1 MKKVLFVV
9 LLTFCVHAAYSQWH
23 NLTGYVQPG
32 PDYTYDGYLD
42 FDLSPDNS
50 IYVVYRYSGYS
61 IHYTYFRT
69 AKSVDGGLNWTFPGI
84 GPTATLYKIQCVA
97 QSQLVTF
104 VTDQMTSAIRT
115 TTDDF
120 LTCENIPGS
129 LVDGYF
135 NAYDFIDI
143 SRGFALN
150 DFYGERL
157 GKVENGVYSSTP
169 GDSVNFAYGSVKIL
183 NDTTAFILCRDLNY
197 ASATTPGNN
206 MLIKTTDF
214 GATWSTIFKD
224 TLYNLNHFTFIDEDK
239 GILVGKEG
247 IILQT
252 SDGGYLWDTM
262 NSGIN
267 SNINHIYSNNN
278 INFCVGNNGLILRN
292 YDGETE
298 WENISFGTMNYTK
311 IKTDVNN
318 YGYILAEGQY
328 PDEARI
334 LVSDFVLSNS
344 EITEND
350 DFLLYPNPSS
360 GQLYYSCSN
369 INNLKEI
376 RLQNLSGQLVLT
388 VTGGFNEHLDVS
400 DLDSGIYFITFDLGN
415 QSIAKKLVI
424 ISR

>member
-23 NLTGYVQPG
+23 NLNGYVQPG

-61 IHYTYFRT
+61 IHVSWFML
-69 AKSVDGGLNWTFPGI
+69 AKSVDGGLNWTFPGTS
-84 GPTATLYKIQCVA
+84 PDFYKIQCVA
-97 QSQLVTF
+97 PFQLVGFAAYNWPST
-104 VTDQMTSAIRT
+104 AIRT

-120 LTCENIPGS
+120 TTFQNIPGS
-129 LVDGYF
+129 YVDGFF
-135 NAYDFIDI
+135 NAWDFIDI
-143 SRGFALN
+143 SRGFTLN
-150 DFYGERL
+150 HYPWGLL
-157 GKVENGVYSSTP
+157 GKVENGEYSWAS
-169 GDSVNFAYGSVKIL
+169 GDSVNFAYGSVKML

-197 ASATTPGNN
+197 PSATTPGNN

-252 SDGGYLWDTM
+252 TDGGYSWDTM

-278 INFCVGNNGLILRN
+278 INLCVGNNGLILRN
-292 YDGETE
+292 YDGEME

-328 PDEARI
+328 PDDTRI

-350 DFLLYPNPSS
+350 DFLLYPNPCSD
-360 GQLYYSCSN
+360 QLNYSFSN
-369 INNLKEI
+369 LNILKQI
-376 RLQNLSGQLVLT
+376 RLQNSFGQVVLT
-388 VTGGFNEHLDVS
+388 VSGGFNGRLDVS
-400 DLDSGIYFITFDLGN
+400 DLDPGFYFISFDLGN